1 MVISMELPKRK
12 PNRLKKY
19 DYSTPGYYFVTICTK
34 DKKPMLSEI
43 TVGAGIARPPEVKL
57 KKYGKIVEEAILNI
71 PVYYPS
77 VEIDKYVIMPNH
89 IHLIMVIKADKYG
102 RAMPAPT
109 ISTVINQMKG
119 YVTKKAGISLW
130 QKLFHDHIIRGEKDY
145 QKIWQYINAN
155 PVCWKD
161 DCFYLE

>member
-19 DYSTPGYYFVTICTK
+19 DYSTPGYYFVNICTK
-34 DKKPMLSEI
+34 DKKPMLSE
-43 TVGAGIARPPEVKL
+43 
-57 KKYGKIVEEAILNI
+57 
-71 PVYYPS
+71 
-77 VEIDKYVIMPNH
+77 
-89 IHLIMVIKADKYG
+89 
-102 RAMPAPT
+102 MPAPT